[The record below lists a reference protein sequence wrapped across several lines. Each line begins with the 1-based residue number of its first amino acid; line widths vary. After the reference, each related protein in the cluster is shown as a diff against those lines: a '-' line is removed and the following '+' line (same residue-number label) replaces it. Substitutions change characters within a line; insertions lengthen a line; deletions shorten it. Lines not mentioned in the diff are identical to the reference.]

1 MDGADLSDDAVWFP
15 IKLKLETGF
24 YSAIFASPPCN
35 SFSRLRGSDTT
46 GQQRVR
52 SVEGPERYGLNSNS
66 PADKEYV
73 RLHNL
78 FASRCAF
85 AFNTMIK
92 QRRIAILEQ
101 PALRVAS
108 ADNPRSANE
117 ISMLNLDE
125 FLDIISQPGV
135 EHTIRPQCPFGAMAY
150 KATSYLTF
158 GISLED
164 MGTQCT
170 HSIKY
175 WYRQGDADRI
185 NARHPPS
192 RGRYK
197 YYLTIAEAKADVTT
211 PKRFV
216 ASGLANYPQLL
227 STFLA
232 N

>member
-1 MDGADLSDDAVWFP
+1 MILFSGPRSNPANLQHSLKALNLNVEAYYLVDGMDLSDNAVWDP
-15 IKLKLETGF
+15 IKLKLESGF

-46 GQQRVR
+46 GPQRVR
-52 SVEGPERYGLNSNS
+52 SVEGPERYGLNANS

-78 FASRCAF
+78 FAKRSAF
-85 AFNTMIK
+85 AFKTMIK

-101 PALRVAS
+101 PA
-108 ADNPRSANE
+108 PRDNE

-135 EHTIRPQCPFGAMAY
+135 EHTVRPQCPFGATAF

-158 GISLED
+158 GVSLKD

-170 HSIKY
+170 HSIKF

-192 RGRYK
+192 RGRHK
-197 YYLTIAEAKADVTT
+197 
-211 PKRFV
+211 
-216 ASGLANYPQLL
+216 
-227 STFLA
+227 
-232 N
+232 